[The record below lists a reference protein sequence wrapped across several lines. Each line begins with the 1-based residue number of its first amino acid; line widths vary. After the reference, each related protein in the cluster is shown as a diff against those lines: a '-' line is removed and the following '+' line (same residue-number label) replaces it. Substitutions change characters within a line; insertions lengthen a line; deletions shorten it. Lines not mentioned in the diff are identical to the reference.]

1 MIFLDLFSGVGG
13 FRIALE
19 SEGHECIGFC
29 DNDKFARASYKAIFN
44 TEGEKEYHDIRNVS
58 DEEWREFRG
67 KCDLVCA
74 GFPCQSF
81 SIAGKRQGF
90 LDKTRGTLFFEIAR
104 AIKQIQPRL
113 LLLENVKG
121 LLSQGGG
128 RLLELSSPP
137 LMNWGMMSNGKYL
150 TAKISACRKT
160 ENACI
165 LSDILEEKVD
175 EKYFLSKERCE
186 KFIWK
191 NERIGVLPYK
201 TGKLPQRR
209 KIVRENGLS
218 PTLLASF
225 AHEPQMIAIRN
236 NSRNKPFLT
245 AQNGDNISLQP
256 NARGSVRKGYSGTI
270 TTSPDAVLDDWR
282 IRKLTPRECW
292 RLQSMPEWAFD
303 RAQKVCSDQQLYKQA
318 GNGVTVNVVREIAK
332 KLK

>member
-1 MIFLDLFSGVGG
+1 MTSEMLAMKNGVSFAGNATSSAPASPVKVSVSQAKDEA
-13 FRIALE
+13 FWIKLAARYSSKLPARLNK
-19 SEGHECIGFC
+19 SNHGFC
-29 DNDKFARASYKAIFN
+29 CLKTSK
-44 TEGEKEYHDIRNVS
+44 
-58 DEEWREFRG
+58 
-67 KCDLVCA
+67 
-74 GFPCQSF
+74 GFYL
-81 SIAGKRQGF
+81 R
-90 LDKTRGTLFFEIAR
+90 
-104 AIKQIQPRL
+104 
-113 LLLENVKG
+113 
-121 LLSQGGG
+121 GG

-137 LMNWGMMSNGKYL
+137 LWGTMSNGRYL
-150 TAKISACRKT
+150 TAKISACRNT

-201 TGKLPQRR
+201 TGKLPQRC
-209 KIVRENGLS
+209 KVVRENGLS
-218 PTLLASF
+218 PTLLASN
-225 AHEPQMIAIRN
+225 AYEPQMVAIRN
-236 NSRNKPFLT
+236 NSPNKPFLA

>member
-1 MIFLDLFSGVGG
+1 M
-13 FRIALE
+13 
-19 SEGHECIGFC
+19 
-29 DNDKFARASYKAIFN
+29 
-44 TEGEKEYHDIRNVS
+44 
-58 DEEWREFRG
+58 
-67 KCDLVCA
+67 
-74 GFPCQSF
+74 
-81 SIAGKRQGF
+81 
-90 LDKTRGTLFFEIAR
+90 
-104 AIKQIQPRL
+104 
-113 LLLENVKG
+113 
-121 LLSQGGG
+121 
-128 RLLELSSPP
+128 
-137 LMNWGMMSNGKYL
+137 
-150 TAKISACRKT
+150 
-160 ENACI
+160 
-165 LSDILEEKVD
+165 SDILEEKVD

-201 TGKLPQRR
+201 TGKLPQRC
-209 KIVRENGLS
+209 KVVRENGLS

-225 AHEPQMIAIRN
+225 AHEPQMVAIRN
-236 NSRNKPFLT
+236 NSPNKPFLA

>member
-1 MIFLDLFSGVGG
+1 MTSEMLAMKNGVSFAGNATSSAPASPVKVSVSQAKDEA
-13 FRIALE
+13 FWIKLAARYSSKLPARLNK
-19 SEGHECIGFC
+19 SNHGFC
-29 DNDKFARASYKAIFN
+29 CLKTSK
-44 TEGEKEYHDIRNVS
+44 
-58 DEEWREFRG
+58 
-67 KCDLVCA
+67 
-74 GFPCQSF
+74 GFYL
-81 SIAGKRQGF
+81 R
-90 LDKTRGTLFFEIAR
+90 
-104 AIKQIQPRL
+104 
-113 LLLENVKG
+113 
-121 LLSQGGG
+121 GGG

-137 LMNWGMMSNGKYL
+137 LWGTMSNGRYL
-150 TAKISACRKT
+150 TAKISACRNT

-201 TGKLPQRR
+201 TGKLPQRC
-209 KIVRENGLS
+209 KVVRENGLS
-218 PTLLASF
+218 PTLLASN
-225 AHEPQMIAIRN
+225 AYEPQMVAIRN
-236 NSRNKPFLT
+236 NSPNKPFLA

>member
-1 MIFLDLFSGVGG
+1 MTSETLAMKNGVSFAENATSSVPDFHAKASVLQAKDKAFWIKLAAPYFLKLPARLNKSN
-13 FRIALE
+13 
-19 SEGHECIGFC
+19 HGFC
-29 DNDKFARASYKAIFN
+29 CLKTSK
-44 TEGEKEYHDIRNVS
+44 
-58 DEEWREFRG
+58 
-67 KCDLVCA
+67 
-74 GFPCQSF
+74 GFYL
-81 SIAGKRQGF
+81 R
-90 LDKTRGTLFFEIAR
+90 
-104 AIKQIQPRL
+104 
-113 LLLENVKG
+113 
-121 LLSQGGG
+121 GGG

-160 ENACI
+160 ENESI
-165 LSDILEEKVD
+165 LLDILEEKAE
-175 EKYFLSKERCE
+175 EKYFLSEKRCE
-186 KFIWK
+186 KLVWK
-191 NERIGVLPYK
+191 NNRIAILPHK

-292 RLQSMPEWAFD
+292 RLQSMPEWAFEH
-303 RAQKVCSDQQLYKQA
+303 AQKVCSDHQLYKQA
-318 GNGVTVNVVREIAK
+318 GNGVTVNVVREIARN
-332 KLK
+332 LSE

>member
-13 FRIALE
+13 FRLELE

-29 DNDKFARASYKAIFN
+29 DNDKFARASYKAISN

-67 KCDLVCA
+67 KCDLICA
-74 GFPCQSF
+74 CFPCQSF
-81 SIAGKRQGF
+81 SIAGKRRGF
-90 LDKTRGTLFFEIAR
+90 LDKTRSTLFFEIAR

-137 LMNWGMMSNGKYL
+137 LWGTMSNGRYL
-150 TAKISACRKT
+150 TAKISACRNT

-201 TGKLPQRR
+201 TGKLPQRC
-209 KIVRENGLS
+209 KVVRENGLS
-218 PTLLASF
+218 PTLLASN
-225 AHEPQMIAIRN
+225 AYEPQMVAIRN
-236 NSRNKPFLT
+236 NSPNKPFLA

>member
-1 MIFLDLFSGVGG
+1 
-13 FRIALE
+13 
-19 SEGHECIGFC
+19 
-29 DNDKFARASYKAIFN
+29 
-44 TEGEKEYHDIRNVS
+44 
-58 DEEWREFRG
+58 
-67 KCDLVCA
+67 
-74 GFPCQSF
+74 
-81 SIAGKRQGF
+81 
-90 LDKTRGTLFFEIAR
+90 
-104 AIKQIQPRL
+104 
-113 LLLENVKG
+113 
-121 LLSQGGG
+121 
-128 RLLELSSPP
+128 
-137 LMNWGMMSNGKYL
+137 MSNGRYL
-150 TAKISACRKT
+150 TAKISACRNT

-201 TGKLPQRR
+201 TGKLPQRC
-209 KIVRENGLS
+209 KVVRENGLS
-218 PTLLASF
+218 PTLLASN
-225 AHEPQMIAIRN
+225 AYEPQMVAIRN
-236 NSRNKPFLT
+236 NNPNKPFLA

>member
-1 MIFLDLFSGVGG
+1 
-13 FRIALE
+13 
-19 SEGHECIGFC
+19 
-29 DNDKFARASYKAIFN
+29 
-44 TEGEKEYHDIRNVS
+44 
-58 DEEWREFRG
+58 
-67 KCDLVCA
+67 
-74 GFPCQSF
+74 
-81 SIAGKRQGF
+81 
-90 LDKTRGTLFFEIAR
+90 
-104 AIKQIQPRL
+104 
-113 LLLENVKG
+113 
-121 LLSQGGG
+121 
-128 RLLELSSPP
+128 
-137 LMNWGMMSNGKYL
+137 MNWGMMSNGKYL

-160 ENACI
+160 ENESI
-165 LSDILEEKVD
+165 LLDILEEKAE
-175 EKYFLSKERCE
+175 EKYFLSEKRCE
-186 KFIWK
+186 KLVWK
-191 NERIGVLPYK
+191 NNRIAILPHK